1 MRALRLISY
10 RRGQSLT
17 EYAITLALVSI
28 IVVAILFLLGPAIG
42 NVFSR
47 VVETM

>member
-1 MRALRLISY
+1 LRLISY

-17 EYAITLALVSI
+17 EYAIILALVSI
-28 IVVAILFLLGPAIG
+28 IVVATLLLLGPAIG

-47 VVETM
+47 IVETV